1 MMNRV
6 SMQPRYA
13 GSQGGAVKTVRIGL
27 VGSGFMGKA
36 HSLAYRTV
44 GGVFRMPVEP
54 VLELLADVT
63 PDAAAAAARDLE
75 FTRSTGDWR
84 TLVSDPN
91 VDVVSITTPN
101 TLHAPIA
108 LAAIAAG
115 KHVHCEKPLAATAA
129 QAREMAEAAEK
140 AGVTTQV
147 GFNYIKNPLIALARD
162 IVASGEIGEIVSF
175 RGIHAEDYMA
185 DPATPWHFRM
195 DPAGGG
201 GVVADLGSHITAIAR
216 CLLGPISDV
225 FGRLETVIKQRPDAP
240 GSSRMRPVEA
250 DDIAHA
256 MVRFAR
262 GCVGTLEASW
272 LSRGR
277 KMQIE
282 FEVVGSKGALAF
294 SQERLNELHLY
305 KVERDESRNGFRT
318 IVAGPEHPPY
328 GAFCP
333 APGHQLGFND
343 LKTIEMRDF
352 LLAIAGEPVKGPDFR
367 EGCEVQKV
375 VDAIIQ
381 SSRERQWVRLT

>member
-1 MMNRV
+1 M
-6 SMQPRYA
+6 
-13 GSQGGAVKTVRIGL
+13 KTLRIGL

-36 HSLAYRTV
+36 HSLAYQAV
-44 GGVFRMPVEP
+44 GGVFRMPAQP
-54 VLELLADVT
+54 ALELLADVNS
-63 PDAAAAAARDLE
+63 DAAAAAARDLG
-75 FTRSTGDWR
+75 FARSTGDWR
-84 TLVSDPN
+84 TLVSDPD

-115 KHVHCEKPLAATAA
+115 KHVHCEKPLAPSAA
-129 QAREMAEAAEK
+129 RAREMAEAAER
-140 AGVTTQV
+140 AGVKTQV

-162 IVASGEIGEIVSF
+162 IVASGEIGDIVSF

-185 DPATPWHFRM
+185 DPDTPWHFRM

-216 CLLGPISDV
+216 HLLGPISEV
-225 FGRLETVIKQRPDAP
+225 FGRLETVVKQRPEAH
-240 GSSRMRPVEA
+240 GSSRARAVET

-256 MVRFAR
+256 LLRFAR

-272 LSRGR
+272 LSHGR

-294 SQERLNELHLY
+294 SQERFNELHLY
-305 KVERDESRNGFRT
+305 KPDRDGSRNGFRT

-352 LLAIAGEPVKGPDFR
+352 LLAIAGEPAKGPDFR
-367 EGCEVQKV
+367 EGWEVQKV

-381 SSRERQWVRLT
+381 SSRDRQWVRLQ

>member
-1 MMNRV
+1 MM
-6 SMQPRYA
+6 
-13 GSQGGAVKTVRIGL
+13 KTLRIGL

-36 HSLAYRTV
+36 HALAYRSASA
-44 GGVFRMPVEP
+44 VFRLPVQP
-54 VLELLADVT
+54 ALELLADVT
-63 PDAAAAAARDLE
+63 ADAAAAAARDLG
-75 FTRSTGDWR
+75 FARSTGDWR
-84 TLVSDPN
+84 ALVADPQ
-91 VDVVSITTPN
+91 VEVISITTPN
-101 TLHAPIA
+101 VLHAPIA

-115 KHVHCEKPLAATAA
+115 KHVHCEKPLAPTAA
-129 QAREMAEAAEK
+129 QAREMADAAQRARVK
-140 AGVTTQV
+140 TQV
-147 GFNYIKNPLIALARD
+147 GFNYLKNPLLALARD
-162 IVASGEIGEIVSF
+162 IVASGEMGEIVSF

-216 CLLGPISDV
+216 FLLGPISEV
-225 FGRLETVIKQRPDAP
+225 YGRLETVIKQRPEAA
-240 GSSRMRPVEA
+240 GSTRMRTVES

-256 MVRFAR
+256 LVRFAR

-294 SQERLNELHLY
+294 SQERLNELQLY
-305 KVERDESRNGFRT
+305 KAEGSASRNGFRT

-352 LLAIAGEPVKGPDFR
+352 LLAIAGEPAAGPDFR
-367 EGCEVQKV
+367 EGWEVQKV
-375 VDAIIQ
+375 IDAIIQ
-381 SSRERQWVRLT
+381 SSRGRDWVRLP

>member
-1 MMNRV
+1 MR
-6 SMQPRYA
+6 
-13 GSQGGAVKTVRIGL
+13 TVRIGL

-44 GGVFRMPVEP
+44 GGVFRMPVQP
-54 VLELLADVT
+54 VLELLADLT
-63 PDAAAAAARDLE
+63 AETAAAAARDLG
-75 FTRSTGDWR
+75 FARSTGDWR

-101 TLHAPIA
+101 TLHAPVA
-108 LAAIAAG
+108 LAAIAGG
-115 KHVHCEKPLAATAA
+115 KHVHCEKPLAVNAA

-140 AGVTTQV
+140 AGLKTQV
-147 GFNYIKNPLIALARD
+147 GFNYLKNPLLTLARD

-185 DPATPWHFRM
+185 DAATPWHFRM

-216 CLLGPISDV
+216 HLLGPISEV
-225 FGRLETVIKQRPDAP
+225 YGRLETVIKQRPEAP
-240 GSSRMRPVEA
+240 GSSRMRTVES

-262 GCVGTLEASW
+262 GCVGTLESSW

-352 LLAIAGEPVKGPDFR
+352 LLAVAGEPAKGPDFR
-367 EGCEVQKV
+367 EGWEVQRV
-375 VDAIIQ
+375 VDAVIQ
-381 SSRERQWVRLT
+381 SSRERQWVRLA